1 MSWLQSWR
9 GKGRDRDR
17 WEGRKRLPLDRLD
30 RSAGEVVK
38 PQLARP
44 SRPSDALE
52 GCSLVAL
59 ATATVLPADCD
70 PPAPDEAAQHLLAIW
85 CTQQQQQQRS
95 SAHPPCRLIQFV
107 VSQWSPDGDTET
119 HFRSFII
126 ILHLLQSH
134 APKQRQGMCVCVC
147 CCKQVHDMTWVLV
160 VRART

>member
-17 WEGRKRLPLDRLD
+17 WEGRKRPPLDRLD

-44 SRPSDALE
+44 SRPSDSLE

-70 PPAPDEAAQHLLAIW
+70 PPAPNEAAQHLLAIW
-85 CTQQQQQQRS
+85 CTQQQQKQQP

-126 ILHLLQSH
+126 ILLLLQSH
-134 APKQRQGMCVCVC
+134 APKPKPKLVCVFVC
-147 CCKQVHDMTWVLV
+147 VVVNNYMT
-160 VRART
+160 